1 MLAYQPNAF
10 LAFSLPLLSHLL
22 FPSSFAVGPHR
33 RSLSPGPHVTINN
46 QLAIKIKELQNK
58 KLVASYLVVMSVH
71 PLISQILYTH
81 LSSLFLLPE
90 KVWHI
95 K

>member
-1 MLAYQPNAF
+1 MPVLTLFSMLAYQPNAF

-46 QLAIKIKELQNK
+46 QQ
-58 KLVASYLVVMSVH
+58 
-71 PLISQILYTH
+71 
-81 LSSLFLLPE
+81 SLRVLGGTIQAARPPAAAPG
-90 KVWHI
+90 
-95 K
+95 